1 MNIVYKGN
9 AEMQIFS
16 KETLKLYL
24 QNGWSLEKEIKPTT
38 TKAKEYDKSKNRPS
52 IKK

>member
-9 AEMQIFS
+9 LEVQIFS
-16 KETLKLYL
+16 KEVLNLYL
-24 QNGWSLEKEIKPTT
+24 QNGWSLEKEKKPTT
-38 TKAKEYDKSKNRPS
+38 TRIREYDKSKNRPS